1 MITLSVDELQKLLYR
16 AKTDAVEKYRSVYRS
31 GNNTTWIDSAQFY
44 SALDLDATHMAS
56 NAQCSPLDIDRI
68 VSVL

>member
-16 AKTDAVEKYRSVYRS
+16 ASTDAVEKYRSVYRS

-44 SALDLDATHMAS
+44 KGLDDEARRMAS
-56 NAQCSPLDIDRI
+56 NAKCTPIDLDRI
-68 VSVL
+68 ASVI

>member
-16 AKTDAVEKYRSVYRS
+16 AKTDAVEKYRSEYG
-31 GNNTTWIDSAQFY
+31 GNIIWEDHARFY

-68 VSVL
+68 VSAL